1 MTLLLALDLTSK
13 IALSNTAAGSRV
25 RLGKVSLTEQRF
37 SKISGRVLNF
47 VFFGL
52 KLHCT
57 WKKIFLRV
65 LMFFKVV
72 FCVYILKFYFGALRC
87 LIGLSKSEIV
97 CRFQNGLNLETSIT
111 NESVEP
117 YSLYFLETLYTYM
130 FVFVLCNEVYKSIYL
145 YLYYEMKYIKVYI
158 CIWLWNEVYKSI

>member
-1 MTLLLALDLTSK
+1 MLGFSLLQFSLLYNLIQNVHHALGADTFIGLWSNFK

-52 KLHCT
+52 KLHYT
-57 WKKIFLRV
+57 WKKNFLRV

-72 FCVYILKFYFGALRC
+72 FCVRIIKFYFGASRC
-87 LIGLSKSEIV
+87 LYWNWSLVAALLTISLTVKKILSVLCAVSNVIQNFSIALNKVEIV
-97 CRFQNGLNLETSIT
+97 N
-111 NESVEP
+111 
-117 YSLYFLETLYTYM
+117 
-130 FVFVLCNEVYKSIYL
+130 
-145 YLYYEMKYIKVYI
+145 
-158 CIWLWNEVYKSI
+158 